1 MIFVLREI
9 LQLPERTVVQ
19 QQFVSDAEVHVATSF
34 SCSAA
39 KYNCCHFVIIIKSV
53 VTCFTREL
61 NVYVDTGRIAKV
73 CFSDINYYA
82 NHVCSKYIKTVSVHP
97 PVPVAAHG
105 SSKVCGMPATA
116 KPCSGRRGTLSATYD
131 TRAA

>member
-61 NVYVDTGRIAKV
+61 NVYVDTGRIAIV
-73 CFSDINYYA
+73 CFSD
-82 NHVCSKYIKTVSVHP
+82 KLLR
-97 PVPVAAHG
+97 
-105 SSKVCGMPATA
+105 
-116 KPCSGRRGTLSATYD
+116 KPHLQ
-131 TRAA
+131 